1 MASNEPENDVH
12 LKAEFNPETYHPTIR
27 PVFPFQD
34 NSMGRLIADLEARII
49 RFRSASMMAS
59 DPVEVTRLRAKA
71 DTLNYVR
78 AEIILALEEMDPNAE

>member
-1 MASNEPENDVH
+1 
-12 LKAEFNPETYHPTIR
+12 
-27 PVFPFQD
+27 
-34 NSMGRLIADLEARII
+34 
-49 RFRSASMMAS
+49 MMAS